1 MIKKFLVII
10 SFVLIISLLL
20 PTFAQAAEA
29 FNVYPILYLPR
40 EIEFISSD
48 AAIQDTDEN
57 LALLPTNLNEQ
68 SLHIVSNYTGENN
81 DVRYGV
87 NIPINFTS
95 DSQNLTTSTNSNLYL
110 INFEFEIY
118 PLSFKA
124 GSEGVVAPLLY
135 NIIRNQGYS
144 DEQIYY
150 PAGTGLDSVARYYPS
165 NNLSL
170 FYRTTYI
177 ENPEYTDSSYG
188 CYTFHITTIVRLYSS
203 SSLKS
208 LFFDIALS
216 DLFSMID
223 EAIINI
229 HPATTTK
236 LVLSD
241 LDDIDESITELNDI
255 VSDIYSLLSKIE
267 DDDESNGYLN
277 SMNHYIQQ
285 TYGSITD
292 LNTDLTNI
300 LNEIKDVLPGSVQDG
315 VMNGLDDQKDKWEKE
330 ALDGM
335 NNAVEDIQ
343 NELNIDISAIQNAF
357 QNLYD
362 SITTHDTNATLTFPA
377 GKVTIGDTEYT
388 FWEEAEIDFT
398 QYFDYPIVQTL
409 LIPLRFV
416 IIIGFG
422 YFMLGQV
429 KKIESIVT
437 MNSGGDDE

>member
-68 SLHIVSNYTGENN
+68 TLHIVSNYNGENN
-81 DVRYGV
+81 DINYGV
-87 NIPINFTS
+87 NIPFNFTS
-95 DSQNLTTSTNSNLYL
+95 DSQDMTSYHTSSMYL
-110 INFEFEIY
+110 MNFEFEIY
-118 PLSFKA
+118 PLSFKSGA
-124 GSEGVVAPLLY
+124 ETTTRPLLY
-135 NIIRNQGYS
+135 NIIRNQGSS

-150 PAGTGLDSVARYYPS
+150 PAGFGLDSVSRYQP
-165 NNLSL
+165 NADMSL
-170 FYRTTYI
+170 FYKTTYI
-177 ENPEYTDSSYG
+177 ENPATTDYGYG
-188 CYTFHITTIVRLYSS
+188 CYTFHITMVIRLSS
-203 SSLKS
+203 VSSLRS
-208 LFFDIALS
+208 LFFSIALS

-236 LVLSD
+236 VVLTD
-241 LDDIDESITELNDI
+241 LDDIDESIADLHQVVADI
-255 VSDIYSLLSKIE
+255 FDILSKIE
-267 DDDESNGYLN
+267 GDNESNEYLN
-277 SMNHYIQQ
+277 KMEYTSAMSYSELV
-285 TYGSITD
+285 SIKQELETLVD
-292 LNTDLTNI
+292 
-300 LNEIKDVLPGSVQDG
+300 EMPGHVQDG
-315 VMNGLDDQKDKWEKE
+315 VQNALDQEKDNWEKE
-330 ALDGM
+330 ALEDM